1 MPRLR
6 RCSRSDRGG
15 RRCGSPV
22 SYLRRNGDRCS
33 CARCG
38 GWRQF
43 AVRSPWSGRR
53 WAIAGWIF
61 ESKNT
66 LAGDDPIRA
75 LPQLVRQA
83 GTIFGNATKSFVST
97 CLQRGQHP
105 VEQLQVGRRSPD
117 GFRFNCRLV
126 EIKSTER
133 FRNLLLSLLIREPCM
148 RKSFRLVFHLVVIL
162 AGPL

>member
-6 RCSRSDRGG
+6 RCSRSSRGG

-22 SYLRRNGDRCS
+22 SYPRLNGGRCS

-43 AVRSPWSGRR
+43 AVRLPWSGRR
-53 WAIAGWIF
+53 RALAGCIF

-66 LAGDDPIRA
+66 LAVNDAVRA

-83 GTIFGNATKSFVST
+83 GAIFGNTAKRLVAA

-105 VEQLQVGRRSPD
+105 VEQLEVRGRSPD
-117 GFRFNCRLV
+117 GFRFNGRLV
-126 EIKSTER
+126 EVESSEY
-133 FRNLLLSLLIREPCM
+133 FRNLLLSLLIGEPCL
-148 RKSFRLVFHLVVIL
+148 RKSFRLIFHFILIL
-162 AGPL
+162 AG